1 MRPRPGVGYG
11 EAPGAFVASGL
22 EIRQGAAM
30 SDQVIVSSS
39 DGVCE
44 IQLNRPEKRNAIT
57 QAMYGAL
64 VDALNE
70 ARANDGVRVVL
81 ISGAG
86 ASFTAG
92 NDLNDFIT
100 ADLSDENNA
109 VRFLRLL
116 PTFRKVLIAAVHGQT
131 VGIGVTMLLHCDLVV
146 AASNAQL
153 TMPFVKLGLVP
164 EAGSSLLLPRAIGH
178 HRAAEL
184 LLLGKPFDAAAG
196 LEMGIVNRVV
206 EEKALMEEARKLARE
221 VAAQPPG
228 ALLTAKRLLKSET
241 GSVAAR
247 VEEELE
253 AFREQLGSAEFKAA
267 AQAFFG
273 KGRGGGASGGSP
285 GGAGGGA
292 GGGASGGGGGAGR
305 G

>member
-1 MRPRPGVGYG
+1 
-11 EAPGAFVASGL
+11 
-22 EIRQGAAM
+22 M
-30 SDQVIVSSS
+30 SAQIAVSSA
-39 DGVCE
+39 DGVYE

-57 QAMYGAL
+57 QEMYGAL

-70 ARANDGVRVVL
+70 ARADDGVRVVL

-92 NDLNDFIT
+92 NDLNDFVN
-100 ADLSDENNA
+100 ADLGDDNQA

-146 AASNAQL
+146 AASNAQM

-164 EAGSSLLLPRAIGH
+164 EAGSSLLLPRAVGH
-178 HRAAEL
+178 HRAAEM
-184 LLLGKPFDAAAG
+184 LLLGKPFDAKAG

-206 EEKALMEEARKLARE
+206 EDKALMDEARKLARE

-228 ALLTAKRLLKSET
+228 ALLTAKRLMKSET

-253 AFREQLGSAEFKAA
+253 AFREQLASEEFKAA
-267 AQAFFG
+267 ARAFFE
-273 KGRGGGASGGSP
+273 KGRGGGS
-285 GGAGGGA
+285 AGGG
-292 GGGASGGGGGAGR
+292 GRGASG
-305 G
+305 

>member
-1 MRPRPGVGYG
+1 
-11 EAPGAFVASGL
+11 
-22 EIRQGAAM
+22 M
-30 SDQVIVSSS
+30 SDQVVVSRS

-57 QAMYGAL
+57 LAMYGAL

-70 ARANDGVRVVL
+70 AQADDSVRVVL

-92 NDLNDFIT
+92 NDLNDFVP
-100 ADLSDENNA
+100 ANLGDDSHA

-116 PTFRKVLIAAVHGQT
+116 STFRKVLIAAVHGQT
-131 VGIGVTMLLHCDLVV
+131 VGVGVTMLLHCDLVV
-146 AASNAQL
+146 AARSTQM

-164 EAGSSLLLPRAIGH
+164 EAGSSLLLPRAVGH

-184 LLLGKPFDAAAG
+184 LLLGKPFDAAAA

-206 EEKALMEEARKLARE
+206 EDEMLMEEARSLART
-221 VAAQPPG
+221 VAEQPPM
-228 ALLTAKRLLKSET
+228 ALLTTKRLLRSEV
-241 GSVAAR
+241 GSVTAR
-247 VEEELE
+247 VDEELD

-267 AQAFFG
+267 AAAFFA
-273 KGRGGGASGGSP
+273 KARRG
-285 GGAGGGA
+285 
-292 GGGASGGGGGAGR
+292 
-305 G
+305 

>member
-1 MRPRPGVGYG
+1 
-11 EAPGAFVASGL
+11 
-22 EIRQGAAM
+22 M

-44 IQLNRPEKRNAIT
+44 IQLNRPEKRNALT
-57 QAMYGAL
+57 QEMYGAL

-70 ARANDGVRVVL
+70 ARADDGVRVVL

-92 NDLNDFIT
+92 NDLNDFVT
-100 ADLSDENNA
+100 ANLGDDNNA

-146 AASNAQL
+146 AASNTQM

-196 LEMGIVNRVV
+196 LEMGIVNRIV
-206 EEKALMEEARKLARE
+206 EDKALMEEARKLARE

-228 ALLTAKRLLKSET
+228 ALMTAKRLLKSET

-253 AFREQLGSAEFKAA
+253 AFREQLASAEFKAA
-267 AQAFFG
+267 VAAFFG
-273 KGRGGGASGGSP
+273 KGRGGGGGAS
-285 GGAGGGA
+285 AGGGA
-292 GGGASGGGGGAGR
+292 GGSAGGAGSGASGGSGVSPSGAGGSANPNGR